1 MPAEWERQQS
11 TLIGWPY
18 NKNDWPGKFKNIPKI
33 FAEIIS
39 KITKSQEVNLLIK
52 NYNSKNVIKRLLR
65 KKNAKVT
72 LSEYSSNFF
81 WLKSWGKNH
90 FLIILKILIP
100 YIVFLAF
107 VMLILKKGKIN
118 FKLNNYIK
126 LLLLIS
132 FIGILMWFYK
142 APIFRY
148 GYSFIIIFV
157 SLVFALIGSGSILK
171 KNKDFIFK
179 YLIII
184 CLIIFSGKNLNR
196 VLFENKNY
204 FNYPWPK
211 FYSYTDQN
219 KIIKN

>member
-1 MPAEWERQQS
+1 
-11 TLIGWPY
+11 
-18 NKNDWPGKFKNIPKI
+18 
-33 FAEIIS
+33 
-39 KITKSQEVNLLIK
+39 
-52 NYNSKNVIKRLLR
+52 
-65 KKNAKVT
+65 
-72 LSEYSSNFF
+72 
-81 WLKSWGKNH
+81 
-90 FLIILKILIP
+90 
-100 YIVFLAF
+100 
-107 VMLILKKGKIN
+107 MLILKKGKIN

-171 KNKDFIFK
+171 KNEDFIFK

-219 KIIKN
+219 KIIKNKYKTVNKEIIYTPVDGYCMYSKAPCGYIDENLNIKIKKNYLIMFINTKKF